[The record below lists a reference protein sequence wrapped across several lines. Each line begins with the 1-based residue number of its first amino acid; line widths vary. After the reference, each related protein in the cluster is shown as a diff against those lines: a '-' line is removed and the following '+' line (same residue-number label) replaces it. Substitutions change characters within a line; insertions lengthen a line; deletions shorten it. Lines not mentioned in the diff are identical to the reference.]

1 MFIVIELQT
10 NDGQTANI
18 VQSKETKAEAM
29 STYHSILAAAAIS
42 AIHCHTAMV
51 IDHEGKV
58 YAREFYTHM
67 PEPEPENEVEQ
78 NG

>member
-1 MFIVIELQT
+1 MFVILELQT

-67 PEPEPENEVEQ
+67 PEPVEVGEEE
-78 NG
+78 